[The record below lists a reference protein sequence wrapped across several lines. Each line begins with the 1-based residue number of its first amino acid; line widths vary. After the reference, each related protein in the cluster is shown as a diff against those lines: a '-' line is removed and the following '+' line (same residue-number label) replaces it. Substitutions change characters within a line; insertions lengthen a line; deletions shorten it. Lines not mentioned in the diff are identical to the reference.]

1 MVTINCIR
9 SILLASLGS
18 FLLASVVSA
27 QTVEERDLSGM
38 AGLKISPGAAHG
50 GTAGA
55 FGAVAADV
63 FSLYY
68 NPAGSMKAGKYAVG
82 VMHHEWISDVRS
94 EYLAFIW
101 RPGKVAIGGSIL
113 YNSVGEIERRESAST
128 EPLSLFDAQ
137 DIAAG
142 VTAGFFISPDFSLG
156 LTAKLLYEKIDVSSG
171 TAYAVDIGGYYEFLP
186 HVHVGMA
193 VSNLG
198 SKIRLDEEEDNL
210 PTIIRAGGSFAYR
223 DFNFGLSVV
232 TPTDDQPHVHIGADR
247 LISDILTVRAGY
259 ASGYDVRNIAFGFGV
274 KHDFVAVDYSYTPIE
289 SDLGDSH
296 RFSLTLTWR

>member
-1 MVTINCIR
+1 MSMNRIQSVLIV
-9 SILLASLGS
+9 SLGLLLAATVS
-18 FLLASVVSA
+18 SA

-55 FGAVAADV
+55 FGAVATDV

-68 NPAGSMKAGKYAVG
+68 NPAGSVKAGKYAVG

-101 RPGKVAIGGSIL
+101 RPSRIAFGGSIL

-137 DIAAG
+137 DIVAG
-142 VTAGFFISPDFSLG
+142 ITAGFYISPDFSLG

-171 TAYAVDIGGYYEFLP
+171 TAYAIDIGGYYEFLP
-186 HVHVGMA
+186 NVHVGMA

-198 SKIRLDEEEDNL
+198 SKIQVNKEKNDL

-223 DFNFGLSVV
+223 DFDFGLSVV
-232 TPTDDQPHVHIGADR
+232 TPTDDQPHLHIGADR
-247 LISDILTVRAGY
+247 VISDIFTIRAGY
-259 ASGYDVRNIAFGFGV
+259 ATGYDVRSVAFGFGV
-274 KHDFVAVDYSYTPIE
+274 KHDFVGVDYSYTPIE